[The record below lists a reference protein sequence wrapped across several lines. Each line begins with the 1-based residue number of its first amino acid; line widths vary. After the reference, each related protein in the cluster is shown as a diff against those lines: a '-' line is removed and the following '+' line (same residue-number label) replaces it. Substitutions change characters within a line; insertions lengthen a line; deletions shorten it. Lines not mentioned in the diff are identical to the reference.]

1 MKMKLIKSFVLFTL
15 CSCVTYPTFSQD
27 AKVLGIWSTED
38 NLGKIEIYK
47 RNNKFFGKIIWAK
60 NPETLD
66 SKNPDEKL
74 RNRKVIGV
82 EILKDFVF
90 SEKNTWNNGTVYDP
104 KNGKTYSCIMKLR
117 NERELEIRGYIGFS
131 WIGRSSIWKR

>member
-1 MKMKLIKSFVLFTL
+1 MKIIKLLILLMV
-15 CSCVTYPTFSQD
+15 CSGVAYPTFSQGTSIIG
-27 AKVLGIWSTED
+27 VWSTED
-38 NLGKIEIYK
+38 NLGKIEIYT

-117 NERELEIRGYIGFS
+117 NERELEIRGYIVFS
-131 WIGRSSIWKR
+131 WIGRSSIWRR